1 MTDVHFYH
9 LERQTLEY
17 VLPVLLERSLQR
29 GWRAVVQTA
38 SDERMNAIDNLLWT
52 YSQESFLAHGTAR
65 EGDVEMQP
73 VYLTTGTENPNGAV
87 VRFFV
92 EGSAALPVLAG
103 VDAGRYERALLIFDG
118 RDGDQLAAARRQWKE
133 LKGAGHGVTYWQQN
147 DDGRWEKKA

>member
-29 GWRAVVQTA
+29 GWRAVVQTV
-38 SDERMNAIDNLLWT
+38 SEERMNAIDSLLWT
-52 YSQESFLAHGTAR
+52 YSQESFLAHGTVR
-65 EGDVEMQP
+65 EGDAEMQP
-73 VYLTTGTENPNGAV
+73 VYLTTGTENPNGAA

-92 EGSAALPVLAG
+92 EGSAVLPVLAST
-103 VDAGRYERALLIFDG
+103 DAIRYERALLIFDG
-118 RDGDQLAAARRQWKE
+118 RDGEQLAGARGQWKE
-133 LKGAGHGVTYWQQN
+133 LKAAGHGVTYWQQN

>member
-29 GWRAVVQTA
+29 GWRAVVQTV
-38 SDERMNAIDNLLWT
+38 SEERMNAIDGLLWT

-65 EGDVEMQP
+65 EGDPNIQP

-92 EGSAALPVLAG
+92 EGCAVLPALQTA
-103 VDAGRYERALLIFDG
+103 DAGRYERALLIFDG
-118 RDGDQLAAARRQWKE
+118 RDAEQLAAARIQWRE
-133 LKGAGHGVTYWQQN
+133 LKAAGHGVTYWQQN